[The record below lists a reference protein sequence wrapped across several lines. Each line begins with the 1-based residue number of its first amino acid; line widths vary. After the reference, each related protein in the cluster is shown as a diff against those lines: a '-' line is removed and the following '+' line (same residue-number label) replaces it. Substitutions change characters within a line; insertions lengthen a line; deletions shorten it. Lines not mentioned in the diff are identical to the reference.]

1 MKFLLAPDSF
11 KGSLT
16 AKEAALAME
25 RAIRKILP
33 EAETV
38 ILPMADGGEGT
49 VQSLIDATQGQR
61 ISERVMNPLMQP
73 VMADYGILGDGKTA
87 IIEMAAASGLQ
98 FVDEKSKNPLITTT
112 YGTGQLMKSALDR
125 GIRKIIMGMGG
136 SATNDGGAGMAEALG
151 VRFLDEKGRS
161 IARGGGGLS
170 ALAKIDI
177 SGLDPRIAETEII
190 IASDVTNPLVGEIG
204 ASAVFAPQKGANPDM
219 VRQLD
224 DNLRHY
230 ADLIKASLGKEIAEK
245 AGAGAAGGLSGG
257 LLAFTDATIEKGIE
271 LVIRI
276 TGLVEKSKNADYVLT
291 GEGGIDFQTQYG
303 KTPMGV
309 AKAAKKANPETVVIA
324 LGGYIGEQIE
334 SLYQKGIDAIFGILP
349 AAMPL
354 EQALLSAAANVERT
368 TENIVRLIKA
378 HKATEI
384 AKTMI

>member
-25 RAIRKILP
+25 RAIQKILP

-151 VRFLDEKGRS
+151 VRFLDKKGRP
-161 IARGGGGLS
+161 ITRGGGGLS
-170 ALAKIDI
+170 TLAEIDI
-177 SGLDPRIAETEII
+177 SGLDPRIADTEII

-230 ADLIKASLGKEIAEK
+230 ADLIKASLGKDIAEK

-276 TGLVEKSKNADYVLT
+276 TGLMEKSKDADYVLT

-324 LGGYIGEQIE
+324 LGGYIGEQID

-354 EQALLSAAANVERT
+354 DQALLSAAANVERT

-378 HKATEI
+378 DKAVG
-384 AKTMI
+384 

>member
-25 RAIRKILP
+25 RAIQKILP

-49 VQSLIDATQGQR
+49 VQSLIDATQGRR
-61 ISERVMNPLMQP
+61 ISEMVMNPLMQP
-73 VMADYGILGDGKTA
+73 VMADYGIFGDGKTA

-151 VRFLDEKGRS
+151 VRFLDKKGRP
-161 IARGGGGLS
+161 ITRGGGGLS
-170 ALAKIDI
+170 TLAEIDI
-177 SGLDPRIAETEII
+177 SGLDPRIADTKII

-224 DNLRHY
+224 NNLRHY

-276 TGLVEKSKNADYVLT
+276 TGLMEKSKDADYVLT

-324 LGGYIGEQIE
+324 LGGYIGEQID

-354 EQALLSAAANVERT
+354 DQALLSAAANVERT

-378 HKATEI
+378 DKAVG
-384 AKTMI
+384 

>member
-25 RAIRKILP
+25 RAIQKILP

-112 YGTGQLMKSALDR
+112 YGTGQLMRSALDR

-151 VRFLDEKGRS
+151 VRFLDKKGRP
-161 IARGGGGLS
+161 ITRGGGGLS
-170 ALAKIDI
+170 TLAEIDI
-177 SGLDPRIAETEII
+177 SGLDPRIADTEII

-230 ADLIKASLGKEIAEK
+230 ADLIKASLGKEMAEK

-276 TGLVEKSKNADYVLT
+276 TGLMEKSKDADYVLT

-324 LGGYIGEQIE
+324 LGGYIGEQID

-349 AAMPL
+349 AAIPL
-354 EQALLSAAANVERT
+354 DQALLSAAANVERT

-378 HKATEI
+378 DKAVG
-384 AKTMI
+384 

>member
-25 RAIRKILP
+25 RAIQKILP

-151 VRFLDEKGRS
+151 VRFLDKKGRP
-161 IARGGGGLS
+161 ITRGGGGLS
-170 ALAKIDI
+170 TLAEIDI
-177 SGLDPRIAETEII
+177 SGLDPRIADTEII

-276 TGLVEKSKNADYVLT
+276 TGLMEKSKDADYVLT

-324 LGGYIGEQIE
+324 LGGYIGEQID

-349 AAMPL
+349 AAIPL
-354 EQALLSAAANVERT
+354 DQALLSAAANVERT

-378 HKATEI
+378 DKAVG
-384 AKTMI
+384 

>member
-25 RAIRKILP
+25 RAIRRILP

-61 ISERVMNPLMQP
+61 ISERVMNPLMQS
-73 VMADYGILGDGKTA
+73 VIADYGILGDGKTA

-151 VRFLDEKGRS
+151 VRFLDKGGQP
-161 IARGGGGLS
+161 IDRGGGGLS
-170 ALAKIDI
+170 ALAEIDI
-177 SGLDPRIAETEII
+177 SGLDPRIADTEII
-190 IASDVTNPLVGEIG
+190 IASDVTNPLVGEVG

-219 VRQLD
+219 VRRLD

-230 ADLIKASLGKEIAEK
+230 ADLIKASLGKDIAEK
-245 AGAGAAGGLSGG
+245 SGAGAAGGLSGG

-276 TGLVEKSKNADYVLT
+276 TGLMEKSKDADYVLT

-303 KTPMGV
+303 KTPLGV
-309 AKAAKKANPETVVIA
+309 AIAAKKANPETVVIA
-324 LGGYIGEQIE
+324 LGGYVGEGIE
-334 SLYQKGIDAIFGILP
+334 CLYDKGIDAIFGILP

-354 EQALLSAAANVERT
+354 DQALLSAAANIKRS

-378 HKATEI
+378 D
-384 AKTMI
+384 KTMG

>member
-16 AKEAALAME
+16 AKEAAGAMQK
-25 RAIRKILP
+25 AIKKIWP

-49 VQSLIDATQGQR
+49 VQSLVDATDGYLVTEQ
-61 ISERVMNPLMQP
+61 VMNPLMQV
-73 VMADYGILGDGKTA
+73 VMAEYGVLGDQKTA
-87 IIEMAAASGLQ
+87 VIEMAAASGIQ
-98 FVDEKSKNPLITTT
+98 FVAGEAKNPLITTT
-112 YGTGQLMKSALDR
+112 YGTGQLIKAALDR
-125 GIRKIIMGMGG
+125 GIRKIIIGVGG

-151 VRFLDEKGRS
+151 VRFLNKDGRP
-161 IARGGGGLS
+161 IARGGGSLS
-170 ALAKIDI
+170 ELVEIDVFGI
-177 SGLDPRIAETEII
+177 DPRLAESEII

-204 ASAVFAPQKGANPDM
+204 ASAVFAPQKGATPAM

-230 ADLIKASLGKEIAEK
+230 AAVIKATLGKDIADK
-245 AGAGAAGGLSGG
+245 AGAGAAGGLGGG
-257 LLAFTDATIEKGIE
+257 LLAFTQASIEKGIE

-276 TGLVEKSKNADYVLT
+276 TGLMEKSKAADYVLT

-309 AKAAKKANPETVVIA
+309 AQAAKKANPETTVIA
-324 LGGYIGEQIE
+324 LGGYVGEGID
-334 SLYQKGIDAIFGILP
+334 SLYEKGIDSIFGILP

-354 EQALLSAAANVERT
+354 EKALLSAAANVERS
-368 TENIVRLIKA
+368 TENIVRLIRVNRRSR
-378 HKATEI
+378 
-384 AKTMI
+384 

>member
-25 RAIRKILP
+25 RAIQKILP

-49 VQSLIDATQGQR
+49 VQSLIDATQGRR
-61 ISERVMNPLMQP
+61 ISEMVMNPLMQP

-112 YGTGQLMKSALDR
+112 YGTGQLMRSALDR

-151 VRFLDEKGRS
+151 VRFLDKKGRP
-161 IARGGGGLS
+161 ITRGGGGLS
-170 ALAKIDI
+170 TLAEIDI
-177 SGLDPRIAETEII
+177 SGLDPRIADTEII

-219 VRQLD
+219 VRRLD

-276 TGLVEKSKNADYVLT
+276 TGLMEKSKDADYVLT

-324 LGGYIGEQIE
+324 LGGYIGEQID

-349 AAMPL
+349 AAIPL
-354 EQALLSAAANVERT
+354 DQALLSAAANVERT

-378 HKATEI
+378 DKAVG
-384 AKTMI
+384 

>member
-25 RAIRKILP
+25 KAIQKILP

-112 YGTGQLMKSALDR
+112 YGTGQLMRSALDR

-151 VRFLDEKGRS
+151 VRFLDKKGRP
-161 IARGGGGLS
+161 ITRGGGGLS
-170 ALAKIDI
+170 TLAEIDI
-177 SGLDPRIAETEII
+177 SGLDPRIADTEII

-276 TGLVEKSKNADYVLT
+276 TGLMEKSKDADYVLT

-324 LGGYIGEQIE
+324 LGGYIGEQID

-349 AAMPL
+349 AAIPL
-354 EQALLSAAANVERT
+354 DQALLSAAANVERT

-378 HKATEI
+378 DKSVG
-384 AKTMI
+384 

>member
-16 AKEAALAME
+16 AKEAALAMKK
-25 RAIRKILP
+25 AIQRIWP

-61 ISERVMNPLMQP
+61 ISERVMNPVMEP

-87 IIEMAAASGLQ
+87 VIEMAAASGIQ
-98 FVDEKSKNPLITTT
+98 FVEGIHKNPCMTTT
-112 YGTGQLMKSALDR
+112 YGTGQLIKSALDR

-151 VRFLDEKGRS
+151 VRFLDENGLP
-161 IARGGGGLS
+161 IMRGGGGLS
-170 ALAKIDI
+170 ALAKIDM
-177 SGLDPRIAETEII
+177 SGLDPRIAETEIV
-190 IASDVTNPLVGEIG
+190 IASDVTNPLVGAIG

-219 VRQLD
+219 VRLLD

-230 ADLIKASLGKEIAEK
+230 AAVIKTTLGKDIADQ
-245 AGAGAAGGLSGG
+245 AGSGAAGGLSGG
-257 LLAFTDATIEKGIE
+257 LLAFTSATIEKGVE

-276 TGLVEKSKNADYVLT
+276 TGLMEKSKDADYVLT

-309 AKAAKKANPETVVIA
+309 AIAAKKANPKTEVIA
-324 LGGYIGEQIE
+324 LGGYVGEGIDC
-334 SLYQKGIDAIFGILP
+334 LYDKGIDAIFGILP

-354 EQALLSAAANVERT
+354 EKALLSAAANVERT
-368 TENIVRLIKA
+368 TENIVRLIKISRRA
-378 HKATEI
+378 R
-384 AKTMI
+384 

>member
-25 RAIRKILP
+25 RAIQKILP

-112 YGTGQLMKSALDR
+112 YGTGQLMRSALDR

-151 VRFLDEKGRS
+151 VRFLDKKGRP
-161 IARGGGGLS
+161 ITRGGGGLS
-170 ALAKIDI
+170 TLAEIDI
-177 SGLDPRIAETEII
+177 SGLDPRIADTEII

-276 TGLVEKSKNADYVLT
+276 TGLMEKSKDADYVLT

-324 LGGYIGEQIE
+324 LGGYIGEQID

-349 AAMPL
+349 AAIPL
-354 EQALLSAAANVERT
+354 DQALLSAAANVERT

-378 HKATEI
+378 DKAVG
-384 AKTMI
+384 

>member
-25 RAIRKILP
+25 RAIQKILP

-112 YGTGQLMKSALDR
+112 YGTGQLMRSALDR

-151 VRFLDEKGRS
+151 VRFLDKKGWP
-161 IARGGGGLS
+161 ITRGGGGLS
-170 ALAKIDI
+170 TLAEIDI
-177 SGLDPRIAETEII
+177 SGLDPRIADTEII

-276 TGLVEKSKNADYVLT
+276 TGLIEKSKDADYVLT

-324 LGGYIGEQIE
+324 LGGYIGEQID

-354 EQALLSAAANVERT
+354 DQALLSAAANVERT

-378 HKATEI
+378 DKAVG
-384 AKTMI
+384 

>member
-25 RAIRKILP
+25 RAIQKILP

-112 YGTGQLMKSALDR
+112 YGTGQLMRSALDR

-151 VRFLDEKGRS
+151 VRFLDKKGRP
-161 IARGGGGLS
+161 ITRGGGGLS
-170 ALAKIDI
+170 TLAEIDI
-177 SGLDPRIAETEII
+177 SGLDPRIADTEII

-276 TGLVEKSKNADYVLT
+276 TGLIEKSKDADYVLT

-324 LGGYIGEQIE
+324 LGGYIGEQID

-354 EQALLSAAANVERT
+354 DQALLSAAANVERT

-378 HKATEI
+378 DKAVG
-384 AKTMI
+384 